1 VQRKVIFSHR
11 WLPYVLLGPQLL
23 VTVVFFLWPSAQAV
37 LMAFQQQDAFGLSVK
52 FAGLDNFV
60 DVLADPGY
68 YDTLLRT
75 LIFSASVT
83 LLALLP
89 ALVLAIAADS
99 LLKSRAV
106 YTTALMVPYAIAPA
120 IAGVLWL
127 FMFNPA
133 IGTVSFALRSVGI
146 AWNPTLNGNHAM
158 LLVIMAAA
166 WKQVAYNFLF
176 FLAGLQSIPK
186 SLLEAASIDGAST
199 WLRFRTIVFPLLSPT
214 TFFLLV
220 VGLVY
225 AFFDTFGVIH
235 AVTSGGP
242 AKSTEILVYK
252 VYYDGIVALDL
263 GHSAAQSVLL
273 MLLVIAL
280 TTVQFRFVERRVHYT

>member
-1 VQRKVIFSHR
+1 MQRKVVFTNR
-11 WLPYVLLGPQLL
+11 WLPYVLLAPQLV
-23 VTVVFFLWPSAQAV
+23 VTLVFFIWPSAQAV
-37 LMAFQQQDAFGLSVK
+37 LMAFQQQDPFGLAVRWV
-52 FAGLDNFV
+52 GLDNFSA
-60 DVLADPGY
+60 VLSDPAY
-68 YDTLLRT
+68 FDAVLRT
-75 LIFSASVT
+75 LVFSTAVT
-83 LLALLP
+83 LLALVP
-89 ALVLAIAADS
+89 ALIMAVAADA
-99 LLKSRAV
+99 LLRGRSA

-133 IGTVSFALRSVGI
+133 IGVVSHGLRSAGV
-146 AWNPTLNGNHAM
+146 AWNPTLDGTDAM
-158 LLVIMAAA
+158 TLVVMASA
-166 WKQVAYNFLF
+166 WKQIAYNFLF

-186 SLLEAASIDGAST
+186 SLLEAASIDGAGP
-199 WLRFRTIVFPLLSPT
+199 WHRFRTIIFPLLSPT

-242 AKSTEILVYK
+242 AKATEILVYK

-263 GHSAAQSVLL
+263 GHSSAQSVLL
-273 MLLVIAL
+273 MLLVIGL
-280 TTVQFRFVERRVHYT
+280 TMVQFRFLERRVHYT

>member
-1 VQRKVIFSHR
+1 MQSKVIFPHR
-11 WLPYVLLGPQLL
+11 WLPYALLGPQLA
-23 VTVVFFLWPSAQAV
+23 VTLVFFIWPSTQAV

-52 FAGLDNFV
+52 FAGLDNFL
-60 DVLADPGY
+60 DVLGDPGY
-68 YDTLLRT
+68 YDAVVRT
-75 LIFSASVT
+75 LVFSVSVT

-89 ALVLAIAADS
+89 ALALAVAADS
-99 LLKSRAV
+99 LVKARAS

-127 FMFNPA
+127 FMFNPS
-133 IGTVSFALRSVGI
+133 IGSVAFLLRSLGI
-146 AWNPTLNGNHAM
+146 SWNPILNGNDAM
-158 LLVIMAAA
+158 FLVVLASA
-166 WKQVAYNFLF
+166 WKQISYNFLF
-176 FLAGLQSIPK
+176 FLAGLQSIPR
-186 SLLEAASIDGAST
+186 SLLEAASIDGASA
-199 WLRFRTIVFPLLSPT
+199 WQRFRTIIFPLLSPT

-242 AKSTEILVYK
+242 AKATEILVYK

-273 MLLVIAL
+273 MLLVIGL
-280 TTVQFRFVERRVHYT
+280 TTVQFRFVERRVHYA